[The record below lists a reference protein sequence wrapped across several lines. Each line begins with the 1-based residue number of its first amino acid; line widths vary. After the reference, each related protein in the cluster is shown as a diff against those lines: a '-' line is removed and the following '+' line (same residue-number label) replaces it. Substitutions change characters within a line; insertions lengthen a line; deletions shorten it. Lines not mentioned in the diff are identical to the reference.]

1 MVDSCDRSRRAGAT
15 VRDSGASKRPTK
27 QVAMHR
33 SITLIVS
40 AFATALLAGC
50 ASSDTAAPASSRTAG
65 IVALT
70 ADLTAGKV
78 GYTSNCSSCHG
89 SDGKTGSVGRN
100 VASEAA
106 SNQSATVNR
115 VLAGGEGMPAFG
127 NLNDQEVADIVGY
140 LKTLK

>member
-1 MVDSCDRSRRAGAT
+1 
-15 VRDSGASKRPTK
+15 
-27 QVAMHR
+27 
-33 SITLIVS
+33 
-40 AFATALLAGC
+40 
-50 ASSDTAAPASSRTAG
+50 
-65 IVALT
+65 
-70 ADLTAGKV
+70 
-78 GYTSNCSSCHG
+78 
-89 SDGKTGSVGRN
+89 VGRN